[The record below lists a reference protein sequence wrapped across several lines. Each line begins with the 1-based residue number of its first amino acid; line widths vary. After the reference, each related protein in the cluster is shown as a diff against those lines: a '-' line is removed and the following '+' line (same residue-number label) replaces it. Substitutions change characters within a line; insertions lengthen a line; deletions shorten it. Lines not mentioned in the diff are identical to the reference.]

1 MDPTVYLRAWY
12 YPAPRDS
19 NAYWIAI
26 TLFAITRLP
35 SVYRIS
41 DSRIIT
47 NLSLAL
53 INEYSSRA
61 ERFFL
66 VLSCIRMSD
75 KDARRINDSS
85 FVFVP
90 LIWIISHYFM
100 TLFSR
105 FSFNVHVMHI
115 THLSSLNRFSWL
127 HWRFMDAHPVSACF
141 SISSCRFIA
150 YRKDTYAFGYLIDS
164 TKNDCFYKK
173 ALKRLLI
180 NNNTLK
186 TYVAL
191 ACLFIYSYWK
201 KCTLF
206 YFPASNFCY
215 VALELW
221 TIKI

>member
-61 ERFFL
+61 RRFFL
-66 VLSCIRMSD
+66 VLSCIRISD
-75 KDARRINDSS
+75 KDARQINDSS

-90 LIWIISHYFM
+90 LIWIISHHLM

-127 HWRFMDAHPVSACF
+127 DWRFVDAHPVSVCF
-141 SISSCRFIA
+141 SVSSCRFIA
-150 YRKDTYAFGYLIDS
+150 YRKDTYVFGYLIDS
-164 TKNDCFYKK
+164 TTTVFLHKSIKK
-173 ALKRLLI
+173 TADK
-180 NNNTLK
+180 
-186 TYVAL
+186 
-191 ACLFIYSYWK
+191 
-201 KCTLF
+201 
-206 YFPASNFCY
+206 
-215 VALELW
+215 
-221 TIKI
+221 